1 MTMAKTKFNSAE
13 WKDIPDFG
21 LSITNAQV
29 EKFEKHAGGNGP
41 GSVGMWR
48 RLMLATLARD
58 RETLVKFA
66 TDETDAFAE
75 CAEGI
80 IEFRNHVQGLLKF
93 AKAAE
98 ARMYCAAGV
107 AAYRKERQAA

>member
-1 MTMAKTKFNSAE
+1 MAKNKLT
-13 WKDIPDFG
+13 WKDVPDFEPA
-21 LSITNAQV
+21 LTSEQV

-48 RLMLATLARD
+48 RLMLTTLARD

-66 TDETDAFAE
+66 TDGTDAFAE

-80 IEFRNHVQGLLKF
+80 IEFKNHAKGLLKF
-93 AKAAE
+93 AEVAE
-98 ARMYCAAGV
+98 ARMCGAAGI
-107 AAYRKERQAA
+107 AAHRKECQAA